1 MSIITNSLT
10 FTIGDAAPVASTEA
24 DIDFAAPGGPR
35 ALPGDPIGS
44 TPGELRQLIYP
55 GGVFPTLTYADN
67 PDIYTN
73 FHTTP
78 LDKRPRAF
86 VQSTLTDNMLIGWV
100 GKNRDV
106 SIEERW
112 IGSTTSSHMT
122 LDFFLALQDYYR
134 NPPLDGSYIQWA
146 PRDRTSAKY
155 YIVIQELSLSLSGS
169 AGQGAGDFEFDYIT
183 TRHGYLAGTVTFKFA
198 IIGEV

>member
-1 MSIITNSLT
+1 MSIISASTI

-24 DIDFAAPGGPR
+24 DIEFATPAGPR
-35 ALPGDPIGS
+35 TLPGDPVTG

-55 GGVFPTLTYADN
+55 GGAFPTLTYTTN
-67 PDIYTN
+67 PDVYTN

-86 VQSTLTDNMLIGWV
+86 VSTTLTDNMLIGWI
-100 GKNRDV
+100 GKSRDV

-112 IGSTTSSHMT
+112 IGSTTQSRMD

-134 NPPLDGSYIQWA
+134 NPPLDGQFIQWA
-146 PRDRTSAKY
+146 PRDRTSATY
-155 YIVIQELSLSLSGS
+155 YVVIQELSLSLSGS
-169 AGQGAGDFEFDYIT
+169 AGQGAGDFEFDYIV
-183 TRHGYLAGTVTFKFA
+183 TRYGYLAGTVTLKFA